1 MKSGHG
7 KAIPYHAM
15 FDSAFRKDPFPFY
28 AYLRGTAPVIWD
40 DVLQAWVVTHA
51 DDVQSILRDAKT
63 FSSNRVSLGRARFSD
78 PELESLFDT
87 IERLMLQRDEP
98 DHTRL
103 RRLVTH
109 AFQKAAIES
118 YAPRVRDLARE
129 LIDPRLTTGQIE
141 FVADYAV
148 PLPILVISEI
158 LGIPPEDRARV
169 KQWCDDFSIVA
180 LNFYAKITDDQLH
193 AGREAVAAFST
204 YLADQIAARRG
215 QDGIDLL
222 SFLVE
227 AEEAG
232 ERLTFDELL
241 ANTVLLLN
249 AGNETTSILLVNA
262 LHILATQPDVTAALR
277 GDPTLIPQAVEEC
290 LRFTPPVHFLG
301 RILTRDTTMGGE
313 TLRKGDLVM
322 VFLGSAGRDEAR
334 FDHADRFELA
344 RTKVAQLSFGSGP
357 HVCAGLQL
365 ARLEGCVTIE
375 TMLRAFSDIRLATT
389 DLSYAPNLNLR
400 CFERLPLKLTPA

>member
-40 DVLQAWVVTHA
+40 DVLQAWVVTRA

-63 FSSNRVSLGRARFSD
+63 CSSNRVSLGRARFSD

-215 QDGIDLL
+215 SRRDRPSLPLGRGRGGWGAPYLRRAPRQHRPVVERRKRNHLNSSCERPPHISHATGRDGRA
-222 SFLVE
+222 SR
-227 AEEAG
+227 G
-232 ERLTFDELL
+232 
-241 ANTVLLLN
+241 ANT
-249 AGNETTSILLVNA
+249 
-262 LHILATQPDVTAALR
+262 
-277 GDPTLIPQAVEEC
+277 DPS
-290 LRFTPPVHFLG
+290 
-301 RILTRDTTMGGE
+301 GG
-313 TLRKGDLVM
+313 
-322 VFLGSAGRDEAR
+322 
-334 FDHADRFELA
+334 
-344 RTKVAQLSFGSGP
+344 
-357 HVCAGLQL
+357 
-365 ARLEGCVTIE
+365 
-375 TMLRAFSDIRLATT
+375 
-389 DLSYAPNLNLR
+389 
-400 CFERLPLKLTPA
+400 